1 MSKEPIKKAAARP
14 KAQLGGAALGNL
26 MAAAGSDTR
35 GDPIRIP
42 LADIDE
48 DPDQPRQT
56 FDQAELE
63 SMAESI
69 RDLGVIQAIVVK
81 PPQAGRYMLVAGAR
95 RYRASKLAGMKDIPA
110 IVRAA
115 TEGNFAAQ
123 VVENTQRANLIN
135 SELAEAVARFVE
147 EGRTSKQIAAICNLK
162 DYQVAAFRKVAD
174 FPPQL
179 RERINAADM
188 RALYDLYRV
197 WEKGAEQ
204 ITQALEA
211 FDAANPGATLTIT
224 EARRISSSITG
235 KPTGSIVLD
244 RAPANA
250 APTPAPAPVSA
261 PAPAEAP
268 AQAPAQVETPA
279 PQVRDEA
286 QGDQGSAPTIKPAP
300 AAATLESTNRAPIE
314 KPADT
319 QAAPIATPA
328 PAPKSAGPVFIVS
341 VGGGAEG
348 RLIVDRRAEKPGRAL
363 VELDGTIEEVDP
375 AEIGLIRIE

>member
-123 VVENTQRANLIN
+123 VVENTQRANLTN

-250 APTPAPAPVSA
+250 APAPSPVPAPAQA
-261 PAPAEAP
+261 QAQAP
-268 AQAPAQVETPA
+268 AQAPQAH
-279 PQVRDEA
+279 DEA
-286 QGDQGSAPTIKPAP
+286 QADQGSAPTTKPAP
-300 AAATLESTNRAPIE
+300 AATIPESTNRAPIE

-375 AEIGLIRIE
+375 AEIGLVRIE

>member
-1 MSKEPIKKAAARP
+1 MSKEPTKKAAARP

-115 TEGNFAAQ
+115 TEGNYAAQ
-123 VVENTQRANLIN
+123 VVENTQRANLTN
-135 SELAEAVARFVE
+135 AELAEAVARFVD

-224 EARRISSSITG
+224 EARRIASSITG

-244 RAPANA
+244 RAPVQP
-250 APTPAPAPVSA
+250 APAPAPAPAPV
-261 PAPAEAP
+261 PAP
-268 AQAPAQVETPA
+268 AQAETQVPANPA
-279 PQVRDEA
+279 PQERSDAEA
-286 QGDQGSAPTIKPAP
+286 DQGSTLTSKP
-300 AAATLESTNRAPIE
+300 AAAPTLPESTNRAPSE
-314 KPADT
+314 KPADA
-319 QAAPIATPA
+319 QPAPIAAPA
-328 PAPKSAGPVFIVS
+328 PAAKPAGPVFIVR

-375 AEIGLIRIE
+375 AEIGLVRIE